1 MSGTRPLRT
10 RSCFLLNMASLI
22 TQSVPKTIMNLAVP
36 MLAGTFA
43 IQVYNLTTTWLV
55 SRLGTDSLAAMSFSF
70 PVVMLVGFALM
81 SIGTGTMTVVAYSLG
96 GGNHAKAARV
106 TSHSV
111 LLMLLMSGLLCIA
124 GFATAEPLFRRLGAD
139 GNVLQ
144 LTCDYMRIFYL
155 GMGVQCLQNMFL
167 NIITCTGNT
176 KVSSALMVAGTGL
189 NLAVSP
195 FLIFGLY
202 GFPRMEIKGAAL
214 ATIIAQSVILA
225 LSFRILRRKHHLL
238 NADVKS
244 RRRILISWRRVL
256 NMGLPAVYSSVLT
269 PVCLGINTKLA
280 AGFGTEVVAALG
292 VTGRLEMFS
301 CLIPMSIGMTLTPFV
316 AQNYG
321 AGRLDRIRQGKNL
334 AMSFAIIYGLC
345 MAVMFYIF
353 TPSIAPF
360 FSQDQEVIR
369 IIIKYVYITC
379 ACYGC
384 LEVFRY
390 CTFVMNGMQRP
401 LFSAGLNTI
410 RIVLLL
416 IPGFIIGAHFWG
428 VTGLISART
437 VCDAAAC
444 IFGVLIVNRV
454 IDKAE
459 NSHGTIIQPELR
471 DRHPM
476 HEQRRRDYPETN

>member
-1 MSGTRPLRT
+1 
-10 RSCFLLNMASLI
+10 MASLI
-22 TQSVPKTIMNLAVP
+22 THSVPKTIMSLAVP

-43 IQVYNLTTTWLV
+43 LQFYNLATTWLV
-55 SRLGTDSLAAMSFSF
+55 SKLGTEPLAAMSFTF

-96 GGNHAKAARV
+96 GGNHSKAARV

-111 LLMLLMSGLLCIA
+111 LLMLLMSGILCVL
-124 GFATAEPLFRRLGAD
+124 GFITAEPLFSRMGAH
-139 GNVLQ
+139 GHVLE
-144 LTCDYMRIFYL
+144 LTCEYMKIFYL
-155 GMGVQCLQNMFL
+155 GMGVQCLQHMFV

-176 KVSSALMVAGTGL
+176 KISSALMVTGTML
-189 NLAVSP
+189 NLAISP
-195 FLIFGLY
+195 FFIFGIC

-214 ATIIAQSVILA
+214 ATIIAQSVILVF
-225 LSFRILRRKHHLL
+225 SFLILYKKHHLL
-238 NADVKS
+238 NADVRS

-269 PVCLGINTKLA
+269 PICLGINTKLA

-301 CLIPMSIGMTLTPFV
+301 CLIPMSIGMTLTPFI

-321 AGRLDRIRQGKNL
+321 AGRLDRIREGKNL
-334 AMSFAIIYGLC
+334 AMSFAFIYGLV
-345 MAVMFYIF
+345 MALFFYLF

-360 FSQDQEVIR
+360 FSQDPEVIK
-369 IIIKYVYITC
+369 IIIKYIYITC
-379 ACYGC
+379 LCYGG

-410 RIVLLL
+410 RIVVLL

-428 VTGLISART
+428 VNGLFAART
-437 VCDAAAC
+437 ICDLLAC
-444 IFGVLIVNRV
+444 ACGVIITNAVLR
-454 IDKAE
+454 KAE
-459 NSHGTIIQPELR
+459 TSKLRQPELR
-471 DRHPM
+471 ARHPM